1 MLYSLADTVTPMRAA
16 RQVRNLFKLR
26 NNLSPWQSPHASTQ
40 EAASP
45 PTPHQDEVISV
56 SSTTTPTHSLRAGL
70 SRFQSTHASTSEMVP
85 TTINEA
91 RAASLGVTPTHTHR
105 SVDILS

>member
-26 NNLSPWQSPHASTQ
+26 NNLSPWQSPHASTV
-40 EAASP
+40 EASP
-45 PTPHQDEVISV
+45 TTPLQDEVISV
-56 SSTTTPTHSLRAGL
+56 SSTTTPTHSLRVGL
-70 SRFQSTHASTSEMVP
+70 SRFQATHASTSEMVP
-85 TTINEA
+85 STINEA
-91 RAASLGVTPTHTHR
+91 RTASLGVTPTHTHR